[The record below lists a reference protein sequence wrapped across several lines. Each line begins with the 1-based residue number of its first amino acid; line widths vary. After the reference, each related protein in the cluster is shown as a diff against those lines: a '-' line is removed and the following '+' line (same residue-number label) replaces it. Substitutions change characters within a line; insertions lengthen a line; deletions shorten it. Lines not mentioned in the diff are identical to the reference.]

1 MILQIID
8 VLVGLTAVYL
18 IFSTIASS
26 LFELVESVLKKRGEL
41 LARGIREMFAR
52 IVTGSGDIR
61 DCDADSLLAD
71 FYRSPHIY
79 SLFDGD
85 YQPGG
90 RNLPSYIPAERFVGA
105 LMTLAK
111 NGSLQA
117 EFTQIRN
124 TMMLVS
130 GIDLAVIEQ
139 NAEADYAK
147 VRAQLMAYFDSSME
161 RVSGWYARHARVW
174 LLGIGLVLAGLFNI
188 DTLQLITQLSQ
199 NDALRENVVTQV
211 IGARDA
217 LEPGAPVV
225 AADATADADWTAT
238 RTAVDHQLQ
247 LVDALG
253 LPVGWKRDDWPRATR
268 DLASIVYKLFGL
280 VLTALA
286 LSVGAP
292 FWFTLL
298 NQLVNLRAALKPGST
313 DSDDE
318 APAKPAA
325 AKAAGGPPAADPE
338 AVG

>member
-8 VLVGLTAVYL
+8 VLVGLSAVYL

-26 LFELVESVLKKRGEL
+26 LFELVESALKKRGAL

-52 IVTGSGDIR
+52 IVTGSGDIQNI
-61 DCDADSLLAD
+61 DADSLLAD

-85 YQPGG
+85 YRPGG

-130 GIDLAVIEQ
+130 GIDLASIEQ
-139 NAEADYAK
+139 NLEADVER
-147 VRAQLMAYFDSSME
+147 VRTQLMAYFDSSME
-161 RVSGWYARHARVW
+161 RVSGWYARHARIW
-174 LLGIGLVLAGLFNI
+174 LLGIGFALAGLFNI

-199 NDALRENVVTQV
+199 NDALRESVVTQV

-225 AADATADADWTAT
+225 AADASLDADWAAT
-238 RTAVDHQLQ
+238 RTAVDHQLE
-247 LVDALG
+247 LVDTLG
-253 LPVGWKRDDWPRATR
+253 LPIGWKAGEARQAIAS
-268 DLASIVYKLFGL
+268 LASAAYKLLGL
-280 VLTALA
+280 ALTALA
-286 LSVGAP
+286 LCVGAP

-298 NQLVNLRAALKPGST
+298 NQLVNLRAALTPGST

-325 AKAAGGPPAADPE
+325 AKAAGAPPAADPE